1 MAICFVRCKETV
13 SFEAQQTKQPK
24 VTAGRS
30 LKALLGN
37 PYFWATLI
45 LWAVTCIHTTII
57 GTDLPYYCKY
67 VLGNDELYSFIYTA
81 EIIALIV
88 GAFACPMLLKKFNKR
103 DLSLIGCIIVVAAQA
118 LIMVNPTSFG
128 WLMAMTIIRSLGQ
141 APLTSV
147 VFGMMGDVV
156 EYGQWKSHIRQESLI
171 FGAGSLG
178 FKVGTGITSVIMTAL
193 LEGAGFLSS
202 TTGGA
207 AQPDSALSMI
217 STIFQWGPILI
228 WAVAIIVL
236 LLYKLDK
243 IYPDI
248 MKDLAEREA
257 RGEM

>member
-1 MAICFVRCKETV
+1 
-13 SFEAQQTKQPK
+13 
-24 VTAGRS
+24 
-30 LKALLGN
+30 
-37 PYFWATLI
+37 
-45 LWAVTCIHTTII
+45 
-57 GTDLPYYCKY
+57 
-67 VLGNDELYSFIYTA
+67 
-81 EIIALIV
+81 
-88 GAFACPMLLKKFNKR
+88 
-103 DLSLIGCIIVVAAQA
+103 
-118 LIMVNPTSFG
+118 MVNPTSFG

-217 STIFQWGPILI
+217 STIFQW
-228 WAVAIIVL
+228 
-236 LLYKLDK
+236 
-243 IYPDI
+243 
-248 MKDLAEREA
+248 A
-257 RGEM
+257 RS